1 MAEEVRTMVP
11 GNIWKVLVAVG
22 DTVTAGQTLFIMDV
36 MKTEV
41 AHEATTDGTVTAVH
55 VTEGQEGVEGD
66 ELAVVIG

>member
-41 AHEATTDGTVTAVH
+41 AHEATTAGIVTAVH